1 MEFIT
6 DESLKQKM
14 IAKGKYIDASLVKLN
29 IPANIVALVDKNI
42 AQKYK
47 ILPFNYDE
55 EHQTLY
61 IVCNEDALLEQDE
74 IEDIFSTRLNATI
87 KLVLTDNYNLK
98 EALKY
103 YYKVDLNTQ
112 SMAHEVQE
120 NIEDNAPIL
129 NKVKNIIADAIEFGA
144 SDIHFLPYKFN
155 NCYSIKILYRING
168 KNVNHSADYDFTENE
183 IPRISM
189 AIKRLDTSASSDM
202 LRKNMPNKG
211 SFLTKDKLG
220 NDVDVRIS
228 TMPMVSG
235 MEKVVLRLQQ
245 FLSKQKTL
253 YDIGYL
259 SKDIDIIKNQLKI
272 CPTGLFIITGPT
284 GSGKT
289 TTLHAQIGEVVKN
302 ADYEK
307 IVVTIEDPVEIY
319 NPNYCQVQI
328 HETEDNA
335 TNFSSQKALQVILR
349 QDPEIILYNEIRNKT
364 DAETV
369 IQAGATG
376 HQVFTTLHANDCITA
391 ISRLLDL
398 GVSKVSLLNQVN
410 LISSQRLIGILCPH
424 CQREYKLSESDKI
437 LLSESDK
444 ILLSEEE
451 YNRLS
456 TIDLKQVG
464 TVEQRNNCPHCNHT
478 GYINRIAIV
487 EYVLFNDDLK
497 DILYHTS
504 SMKEIKE
511 ALKKN
516 KFISMWEKGLD
527 YVVAGKTSLIEL
539 YNQIGNKDAINN
551 LINNL

>member
-1 MEFIT
+1 
-6 DESLKQKM
+6 
-14 IAKGKYIDASLVKLN
+14 
-29 IPANIVALVDKNI
+29 
-42 AQKYK
+42 
-47 ILPFNYDE
+47 
-55 EHQTLY
+55 
-61 IVCNEDALLEQDE
+61 
-74 IEDIFSTRLNATI
+74 
-87 KLVLTDNYNLK
+87 
-98 EALKY
+98 
-103 YYKVDLNTQ
+103 
-112 SMAHEVQE
+112 MAHEVQE

-155 NCYSIKILYRING
+155 NRYSIKILYRING

-424 CQREYKLSESDKI
+424 CQRDRKS
-437 LLSESDK
+437 
-444 ILLSEEE
+444 
-451 YNRLS
+451 
-456 TIDLKQVG
+456 
-464 TVEQRNNCPHCNHT
+464 
-478 GYINRIAIV
+478 
-487 EYVLFNDDLK
+487 
-497 DILYHTS
+497 
-504 SMKEIKE
+504 
-511 ALKKN
+511 
-516 KFISMWEKGLD
+516 
-527 YVVAGKTSLIEL
+527 VV
-539 YNQIGNKDAINN
+539 
-551 LINNL
+551 

>member
-14 IAKGKYIDASLVKLN
+14 IDKGKYIDASLVKLN

-74 IEDIFSTRLNATI
+74 IEDIFSTKLNATI

-155 NCYSIKILYRING
+155 NRYSIKILYRING

-335 TNFSSQKALQVILR
+335 TNFNSQKALQVILR

-424 CQREYKLSESDKI
+424 CQREYK
-437 LLSESDK
+437 LSESDK

>member
-14 IAKGKYIDASLVKLN
+14 IDKGKYIDASLVKLN

-74 IEDIFSTRLNATI
+74 IEDIFSTKLNATI

-129 NKVKNIIADAIEFGA
+129 NKVKNIIADATEFGA

-155 NCYSIKILYRING
+155 NRYSIKILYRING

-437 LLSESDK
+437 LLSE
-444 ILLSEEE
+444 EE

-456 TIDLKQVG
+456 TIDLKQIG

-527 YVVAGKTSLIEL
+527 YVVTGKTSLIEL

>member
-189 AIKRLDTSASSDM
+189 AIKRLDTSASFDM

-437 LLSESDK
+437 LLSE
-444 ILLSEEE
+444 EE

>member
-14 IAKGKYIDASLVKLN
+14 IDKGKYIDASLVKLN

-74 IEDIFSTRLNATI
+74 IEDIFSTKLNATI

-129 NKVKNIIADAIEFGA
+129 NKVKNIIADATEFGA

-155 NCYSIKILYRING
+155 NRYSIKILYRING

-183 IPRISM
+183 VPRISM

-259 SKDIDIIKNQLKI
+259 SKDIDIIKNKLKI

-437 LLSESDK
+437 LLSE
-444 ILLSEEE
+444 EE

-456 TIDLKQVG
+456 TIDLKQIG

>member
-14 IAKGKYIDASLVKLN
+14 IDKGKYIDASLVKLN

-74 IEDIFSTRLNATI
+74 IEDIFSTKLNATI

-155 NCYSIKILYRING
+155 NRYSIKILYRING

-364 DAETV
+364 DSETV

-437 LLSESDK
+437 LLSE
-444 ILLSEEE
+444 EE

-511 ALKKN
+511 VLKKN

>member
-14 IAKGKYIDASLVKLN
+14 IDKGKYIDASLVKLN

-74 IEDIFSTRLNATI
+74 IEDIFSTKLNATI

-155 NCYSIKILYRING
+155 NRYSIKILYRING

-376 HQVFTTLHANDCITA
+376 HQVFTTLHANDCMTA

-437 LLSESDK
+437 LLSE
-444 ILLSEEE
+444 EE

-456 TIDLKQVG
+456 TIDLKQIG

>member
-1 MEFIT
+1 MEIIT
-6 DESLKQKM
+6 DESLKQEM
-14 IAKGKYIDASLVKLN
+14 IAKGKYIDTSLVKLD
-29 IPANIVALVDKNI
+29 ISPDIIALVDKDI

-47 ILPFNYDE
+47 LVPFRYDQ
-55 EHQTLY
+55 EHKLLY
-61 IVCNEDALLEQDE
+61 IACNEEALLKQSE
-74 IEDIFSTRLNATI
+74 IEDIFSKNLYVPI
-87 KLVLTDNYNLK
+87 KLVLADNYNLK

-103 YYKVDLNTQ
+103 YYEVELNNQNT
-112 SMAHEVQE
+112 AYEIQE
-120 NIEDNAPIL
+120 NVEDTAPIL

-155 NCYSIKILYRING
+155 NRYSIKILYRING
-168 KNVNHSADYDFTENE
+168 KNVNHSTDYDFTENE

-259 SKDIDIIKNQLKI
+259 AKDIEIIKNQLKI

-328 HETEDNA
+328 HETEDSA

-424 CQREYKLSESDKI
+424 CKREYKLSESDKI
-437 LLSESDK
+437 LLSEA
-444 ILLSEEE
+444 E

-487 EYVLFNDDLK
+487 EYVLFNDNLK

-551 LINNL
+551 LIKNL

>member
-14 IAKGKYIDASLVKLN
+14 IDKGKYIDASLVKLN

-74 IEDIFSTRLNATI
+74 IENIFSTKLNATI

-155 NCYSIKILYRING
+155 NRYSIKILYRING

-437 LLSESDK
+437 LLSE
-444 ILLSEEE
+444 EE

-456 TIDLKQVG
+456 TIDLKQIG

-478 GYINRIAIV
+478 GYINCIAIV

>member
-14 IAKGKYIDASLVKLN
+14 IDKGKYIDASLVKLN

-74 IEDIFSTRLNATI
+74 IEDIFSTKLNATI

-155 NCYSIKILYRING
+155 NRYSIKILYRING

-424 CQREYKLSESDKI
+424 CQKEYK
-437 LLSESDK
+437 LSESDK

-456 TIDLKQVG
+456 TIDLKQIG

>member
-14 IAKGKYIDASLVKLN
+14 IDKGKYTDASLVKLN

-74 IEDIFSTRLNATI
+74 IEDIFSTKLNATI

-155 NCYSIKILYRING
+155 NRYSIKILYRING

-437 LLSESDK
+437 LLSE
-444 ILLSEEE
+444 EE

-456 TIDLKQVG
+456 TIDLKQIG

>member
-14 IAKGKYIDASLVKLN
+14 IDKGKYIDASLVKLN

-74 IEDIFSTRLNATI
+74 IEDIFSTKLNATI

-155 NCYSIKILYRING
+155 NRYSIKILYRING

-437 LLSESDK
+437 LLSK
-444 ILLSEEE
+444 EE

-539 YNQIGNKDAINN
+539 YNQVGNKDAIHT

>member
-14 IAKGKYIDASLVKLN
+14 IDKGKYIDASLVKLN

-74 IEDIFSTRLNATI
+74 IEDIFSTKLNATI

-155 NCYSIKILYRING
+155 NRYSIKILYRING

-289 TTLHAQIGEVVKN
+289 TTLHAKIGEVVKS

-437 LLSESDK
+437 LLSE
-444 ILLSEEE
+444 EE

-456 TIDLKQVG
+456 TIDLKQIG

>member
-14 IAKGKYIDASLVKLN
+14 IDKGKYIDASLVKLN

-74 IEDIFSTRLNATI
+74 IEDIFSTKLNATI

-155 NCYSIKILYRING
+155 NRYSIKILYSINC
-168 KNVNHSADYDFTENE
+168 KNLNNYADYDFTENE

-189 AIKRLDTSASSDM
+189 AIKRLDTSARSDM

-302 ADYEK
+302 ADNEK

-437 LLSESDK
+437 LLSE
-444 ILLSEEE
+444 EE

-511 ALKKN
+511 VLKKN

-539 YNQIGNKDAINN
+539 FNLIGYKDAFNN

>member
-14 IAKGKYIDASLVKLN
+14 IDKGKYIDASLVKLN

-155 NCYSIKILYRING
+155 NRYSIKILYRING

-437 LLSESDK
+437 LLSE
-444 ILLSEEE
+444 EE

-456 TIDLKQVG
+456 TIDLKQIG

>member
-14 IAKGKYIDASLVKLN
+14 IDKGKYIDASLVKLN

-74 IEDIFSTRLNATI
+74 IEDIFSTKLNATI

-129 NKVKNIIADAIEFGA
+129 NKVKNIIADATEFGA

-155 NCYSIKILYRING
+155 NRYSIKILYRING

-307 IVVTIEDPVEIY
+307 IVVTIEDPVEIH

-437 LLSESDK
+437 LLSE
-444 ILLSEEE
+444 EE

-456 TIDLKQVG
+456 TIDLKQIG

>member
-129 NKVKNIIADAIEFGA
+129 NKVKNIIADATEFGA

-437 LLSESDK
+437 LLSE
-444 ILLSEEE
+444 EE

-456 TIDLKQVG
+456 TIDLKQIG

>member
-155 NCYSIKILYRING
+155 NCYSIKFLYRING

-437 LLSESDK
+437 LLSE
-444 ILLSEEE
+444 EE

>member
-14 IAKGKYIDASLVKLN
+14 IDKGKYIDASLVKLN

-74 IEDIFSTRLNATI
+74 IEDIFSTKLNATI

-155 NCYSIKILYRING
+155 NRYSIKILYRING

-259 SKDIDIIKNQLKI
+259 SKDIDIIKNQFQI

-437 LLSESDK
+437 LLSE
-444 ILLSEEE
+444 EE

-456 TIDLKQVG
+456 TIDLKQIG

>member
-14 IAKGKYIDASLVKLN
+14 IDKGKYIDASLVKLN

-47 ILPFNYDE
+47 FLPFNYDE

-74 IEDIFSTRLNATI
+74 IEDIFSTKLNATI

-155 NCYSIKILYRING
+155 NRYSIKILYRING

-272 CPTGLFIITGPT
+272 CPTGLFIITGLT

-437 LLSESDK
+437 LLSE
-444 ILLSEEE
+444 EE

-511 ALKKN
+511 VLKKN

>member
-1 MEFIT
+1 MDIIT
-6 DESLKQKM
+6 DELLKQEM
-14 IAKGKYIDASLVKLN
+14 IAKGKYIDTSLVKLN
-29 IPANIVALVDKNI
+29 ISLSIISLVDKDI

-47 ILPFNYDE
+47 LIPFRYDKE
-55 EHQTLY
+55 RKLLY
-61 IVCNEDALLEQDE
+61 IACNEEALLKQNE
-74 IEDIFSTRLNATI
+74 IEDIFYKDIYIPI
-87 KLVLTDNYNLK
+87 KLILTDNYNLK
-98 EALKY
+98 EALKFY
-103 YYKVDLNTQ
+103 YEVDLNTQ
-112 SMAHEVQE
+112 NVAYEIHESV
-120 NIEDNAPIL
+120 EDNAPIL

-155 NCYSIKILYRING
+155 NHYSIKILYRING
-168 KNVNHSADYDFTENE
+168 KNVNHSTDYDFTENE

-259 SKDIDIIKNQLKI
+259 AKDIEIIKNQLKI

-328 HETEDNA
+328 HETEDSA
-335 TNFSSQKALQVILR
+335 TNFSSQKALQVILI

-437 LLSESDK
+437 LLSE
-444 ILLSEEE
+444 EE
-451 YNRLS
+451 YNLLS

-464 TVEQRNNCPHCNHT
+464 TVEQRNNCSHCNHT

-527 YVVAGKTSLIEL
+527 YVVAGKTSLFEL

-551 LINNL
+551 LIKNL

>member
-14 IAKGKYIDASLVKLN
+14 IDKGKYIDASLVKLN

-74 IEDIFSTRLNATI
+74 IEDIFSTKLNATI

-155 NCYSIKILYRING
+155 NRYSIKILYRING

-437 LLSESDK
+437 LLSE
-444 ILLSEEE
+444 EE

-504 SMKEIKE
+504 SMEEIKE

>member
-14 IAKGKYIDASLVKLN
+14 IDKGKYIDASLVKLN

-74 IEDIFSTRLNATI
+74 IEDIFSTKLNATI

-155 NCYSIKILYRING
+155 NRYSIKILYRING
-168 KNVNHSADYDFTENE
+168 KNVNHSTDYDFTENE

-437 LLSESDK
+437 LLSK
-444 ILLSEEE
+444 EE

-456 TIDLKQVG
+456 TIDLKQIG

>member
-14 IAKGKYIDASLVKLN
+14 IDKGKYIDASLVKLN

-74 IEDIFSTRLNATI
+74 IEDIFSTKLNATI

-437 LLSESDK
+437 LLSE
-444 ILLSEEE
+444 EE

>member
-14 IAKGKYIDASLVKLN
+14 IDKGKYIDASLVKLN

-74 IEDIFSTRLNATI
+74 IEDIFSTKLNATI

-155 NCYSIKILYRING
+155 NRYSIKILYRING

-437 LLSESDK
+437 LLSE
-444 ILLSEEE
+444 EE

-487 EYVLFNDDLK
+487 KYVLFNDDLK

>member
-437 LLSESDK
+437 LLSE
-444 ILLSEEE
+444 EE

-551 LINNL
+551 LINRRIYGRITI

>member
-14 IAKGKYIDASLVKLN
+14 IDKGKYIDASLVKLN

-74 IEDIFSTRLNATI
+74 IENIFSTKLNATI

-155 NCYSIKILYRING
+155 NRYSIKILYRING

-284 GSGKT
+284 GSGKN

-437 LLSESDK
+437 LLSE
-444 ILLSEEE
+444 EE

-456 TIDLKQVG
+456 TIDLKQIG

>member
-14 IAKGKYIDASLVKLN
+14 IDKGKYIDASLVKLN

-61 IVCNEDALLEQDE
+61 FVCNEDALLEQDE
-74 IEDIFSTRLNATI
+74 IENIFSTKLNATI

-155 NCYSIKILYRING
+155 NRYSIKILYRING

-437 LLSESDK
+437 LLSE
-444 ILLSEEE
+444 EE

-456 TIDLKQVG
+456 TIDLKQIG

>member
-14 IAKGKYIDASLVKLN
+14 IDKGKYIDASLVKLN

-74 IEDIFSTRLNATI
+74 IEDIFSTKLNATI

-129 NKVKNIIADAIEFGA
+129 NKVKNIIADTIEFGA

-155 NCYSIKILYRING
+155 NRYSIKILYRING

-437 LLSESDK
+437 LLSE
-444 ILLSEEE
+444 EE

-456 TIDLKQVG
+456 TIDLKQIG

-527 YVVAGKTSLIEL
+527 YVVTGKTSLIEL

>member
-14 IAKGKYIDASLVKLN
+14 IDKGKYIDASLVKLN

-155 NCYSIKILYRING
+155 NRYSIKILYRING

-437 LLSESDK
+437 LLSK
-444 ILLSEEE
+444 EE

-456 TIDLKQVG
+456 TIDLKQIG

>member
-14 IAKGKYIDASLVKLN
+14 IDKGKYIDASLVKLN

-74 IEDIFSTRLNATI
+74 IEDIFSTKLNATI

-155 NCYSIKILYRING
+155 NRYSIKILYRING

-437 LLSESDK
+437 LLSE
-444 ILLSEEE
+444 EE

-456 TIDLKQVG
+456 TIDLKQIG

-516 KFISMWEKGLD
+516 KFIPMWEKGLD

>member
-14 IAKGKYIDASLVKLN
+14 IDKGKYIDASLVKLN

-74 IEDIFSTRLNATI
+74 IEDIFSTKLNATI

-155 NCYSIKILYRING
+155 NRYSIKILYRING
-168 KNVNHSADYDFTENE
+168 KNVNHSADYDFIENE

-437 LLSESDK
+437 LLSE
-444 ILLSEEE
+444 EE

-456 TIDLKQVG
+456 TIDLKQIG

>member
-14 IAKGKYIDASLVKLN
+14 IDKGKYIDASLVKLN

-61 IVCNEDALLEQDE
+61 IVCNENALLEQDE
-74 IEDIFSTRLNATI
+74 IEDIFSTKLNATI

-155 NCYSIKILYRING
+155 NRYSIKILYRING

-437 LLSESDK
+437 LLSE
-444 ILLSEEE
+444 EE

-456 TIDLKQVG
+456 TIDLKQIG

>member
-14 IAKGKYIDASLVKLN
+14 IDKGKYIDASLVKLN

-74 IEDIFSTRLNATI
+74 IEDIFSTKLNATI

-112 SMAHEVQE
+112 SMTHEVQE

-155 NCYSIKILYRING
+155 NRYSIKILYRING

-437 LLSESDK
+437 LLSE
-444 ILLSEEE
+444 EE

-511 ALKKN
+511 VLKKN

>member
-14 IAKGKYIDASLVKLN
+14 IDKGKYIDASLVKLN

-74 IEDIFSTRLNATI
+74 IEDIFSTKLNATI

-155 NCYSIKILYRING
+155 NRYSIKILYRING

-211 SFLTKDKLG
+211 SLLTKDKLG

-437 LLSESDK
+437 LLSE
-444 ILLSEEE
+444 EE

-511 ALKKN
+511 VLKKN

>member
-14 IAKGKYIDASLVKLN
+14 IDKGKYIDASLVKLN

-47 ILPFNYDE
+47 FLPFNYDE

-74 IEDIFSTRLNATI
+74 IEDIFSTKLNATI

-155 NCYSIKILYRING
+155 NRYSIKILYRING

-437 LLSESDK
+437 LLSK
-444 ILLSEEE
+444 EE

-539 YNQIGNKDAINN
+539 YNQVGNKDAINN

>member
-376 HQVFTTLHANDCITA
+376 HQVSTTLHANDCITA

-424 CQREYKLSESDKI
+424 CQREYK
-437 LLSESDK
+437 LSESDK

>member
-74 IEDIFSTRLNATI
+74 IEDIFSTKLNATI

-155 NCYSIKILYRING
+155 NRYSIKILYRING

-437 LLSESDK
+437 LLSE
-444 ILLSEEE
+444 EE

-511 ALKKN
+511 VLKKN

>member
-14 IAKGKYIDASLVKLN
+14 IDKGKYIDVSLVKLN

-74 IEDIFSTRLNATI
+74 IEDIFSTKLNATI

-155 NCYSIKILYRING
+155 NRYSIKILYRING

-437 LLSESDK
+437 LLSE
-444 ILLSEEE
+444 EE